1 VPSIALAWV
10 IFEEIAMSA
19 IRFALVGAAIISAA
33 IAADGQSRGA
43 AGPSAPSASVEIS
56 DASGSLRAT
65 GTLKQRADGIAVHIE
80 AHGMKPGTYGIH
92 VHAVGQCAGA
102 GFTSAGAHWNPT
114 AKQHGRDNP
123 MGMHEGD
130 LPNLVVGPNG
140 TGTLDAVIAGGKLN
154 DGPTALLDADGGAI
168 VIHAAAD
175 DNKTD
180 PSGNSG
186 ARTACGVV
194 QPA

>member
-1 VPSIALAWV
+1 M
-10 IFEEIAMSA
+10 FA
-19 IRFALVGAAIISAA
+19 IRFALVGAAILSAA
-33 IAADGQSRGA
+33 IAAECQSRGA
-43 AGPSAPSASVEIS
+43 AGPAAPGASVEIN

-65 GTLKQRADGIAVHIE
+65 GTLQQRADGIAVHIE
-80 AHGMKPGTYGIH
+80 AHGMKPGSYGIH
-92 VHAVGQCAGA
+92 VHAVGQCGGA
-102 GFTSAGAHWNPT
+102 GFTAAGGHWNPT
-114 AKQHGRDNP
+114 GKQHGRDNP

-130 LPNLVVGPNG
+130 LPNLVIGTNG
-140 TGTLDAVIAGGKLN
+140 SGTLDAVIAGGKLS
-154 DGPTALLDADGGAI
+154 DGPTALLDADGSAI

-175 DNKTD
+175 DYKTD

>member
-1 VPSIALAWV
+1 
-10 IFEEIAMSA
+10 MSA
-19 IRFALVGAAIISAA
+19 IRFALVGAAVICAG
-33 IAADGQSRGA
+33 IAAGGQSHGA
-43 AGPSAPSASVEIS
+43 AGPSAPGASVEIS

-80 AHGMKPGTYGIH
+80 AHGMKPGNYGIH

-102 GFTSAGAHWNPT
+102 GFTSAGGHWNPT
-114 AKQHGRDNP
+114 GKQHGRDNP
-123 MGMHEGD
+123 MGAHQGD
-130 LPNLVVGPNG
+130 LPNLVIGSNG
-140 TGTLDAVIAGGKLN
+140 NGVLDFTIAGGSLSN
-154 DGPTALLDADGGAI
+154 GPSALLDADGAAI

-175 DNKTD
+175 DYKTD

-194 QPA
+194 QSS

>member
-1 VPSIALAWV
+1 
-10 IFEEIAMSA
+10 MSA
-19 IRFALVGAAIISAA
+19 IRFALVGAAIASAA
-33 IAADGQSRGA
+33 IATGGQSRGA
-43 AGPSAPSASVEIS
+43 AGPAAPGASVEIN

-65 GTLKQRADGIAVHIE
+65 GTLQQRADGIAIHIE
-80 AHGMKPGTYGIH
+80 AHGMKPGSYGIH
-92 VHAVGQCAGA
+92 VHAVGQCAGPA
-102 GFTSAGAHWNPT
+102 FTSAGGHWNPT
-114 AKQHGRDNP
+114 GKQHGRDNP

-130 LPNLVVGPNG
+130 LPNLVIGSKG
-140 TGTLDAVIAGGKLN
+140 TGTLDAVIAGGSLTN
-154 DGPTALLDADGGAI
+154 GPSALLDADGAAI

-175 DNKTD
+175 DYKTD